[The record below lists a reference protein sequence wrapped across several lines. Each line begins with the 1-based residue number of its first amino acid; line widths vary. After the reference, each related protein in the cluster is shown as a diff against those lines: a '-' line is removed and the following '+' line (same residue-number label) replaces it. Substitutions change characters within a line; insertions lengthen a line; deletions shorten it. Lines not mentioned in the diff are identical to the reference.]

1 MLAMRKLVH
10 QKLNSSSISVH
21 RRPPARY
28 GQDEYA
34 DTVMHE
40 FAYHVV
46 YNVCQIQEPK
56 SLEEA
61 LATEHA
67 DHWRA

>member
-10 QKLNSSSISVH
+10 QKLNKQRPQRQ
-21 RRPPARY
+21 RRSPARY

-40 FAYHVV
+40 FIHHVA
-46 YNVCQIQEPK
+46 YNVCQIQEPE

-67 DHWRA
+67 DQ